1 MHCSTLVQ
9 GGLDACT
16 SMHDPSALSWHPT
29 ALYNATC
36 KMKINQAFLCFI
48 TNVLFCYRYIPPL
61 DVKLL
66 SQQTKRRDLPATQMS
81 KEQTVATSTCTAQD
95 SDTPAHA
102 CEASRVSVCRPL
114 KRKRQNSS
122 SDPDDIIDL
131 TQDSPQ

>member
-1 MHCSTLVQ
+1 
-9 GGLDACT
+9 
-16 SMHDPSALSWHPT
+16 MHDPCALSWHPT

-48 TNVLFCYRYIPPL
+48 ANVLFCYRYIPPL
-61 DVKLL
+61 GARDVKLL
-66 SQQTKRRDLPATQMS
+66 SQQTKRKDLPATQMS
-81 KEQTVATSTCTAQD
+81 KEQTAPTGTCTAQD

-102 CEASRVSVCRPL
+102 CEASGVSVYRPP